1 MDVESL
7 KLLENFIGYIL
18 LKENVKASSVT
29 KYHGDIERC
38 VIEIPQTSKARI
50 FCSIYKSKY
59 KENISAKE
67 MLLYS
72 ERLHLTFS
80 AFPIE
85 EKIIKD
91 TFAGLYWSFYD
102 IETGSCLTFNTS
114 EKKYDIRL
122 ERESIYPYII
132 AAVNCFSKKGLHSGG
147 TCIILIS
154 KKPDIL
160 KSKLGMVMI

>member
-18 LKENVKASSVT
+18 LKENVKVSSVD
-29 KYHGDIERC
+29 KYYGDIERC
-38 VIEIPQTSKARI
+38 IIETPQTSKARI

-59 KENISAKE
+59 KEDISAKE

-72 ERLHLTFS
+72 EHLHLTFS
-80 AFPIE
+80 VVPIE
-85 EKIIKD
+85 ERIAKD
-91 TFAGLYWSFYD
+91 IFAGLYWSFYD
-102 IETGSCLTFNTS
+102 IEIGKCLTFKTS
-114 EKKYDIRL
+114 EKKYDIRM
-122 ERESIYPYII
+122 EKKSVYPYII
-132 AAVNCFSKKGLHSGG
+132 ASVNCFSKEGLQSEGI
-147 TCIILIS
+147 CITLIS